1 MNYKNLSIFTFIN
14 IIFSITFILAITFL
28 LFYTKVDKQQYQQT
42 QIQRYELIANRF
54 VVKLPNIQNKQQL
67 GILYKKLNLS
77 PVKVYNTKLD
87 ILKQGIILY
96 QKEYRYTRLRA
107 FEYINNHYIYIQS
120 LGFNLMLKD
129 NTKLQYNI
137 VPIFLIGFLIL
148 SLIIF
153 LYMMIYAKLK
163 PLKELNSKIKQFSD
177 GDFNTKIQVNTTDE
191 IGQIGTTFNKA
202 IKNITYLIESKTL
215 FMRNIMHELKTP
227 ITKSLFLIDMIQTN
241 NIEDK
246 KELEVCL
253 YDMDTILKQ
262 LANIEKYQTKFT
274 NIKKEKL
281 NLNKIIKPN
290 TNVEIIYHQ
299 KCNIIANQEL
309 MAIVFKNL
317 IDNGI
322 KYSLDKKV
330 IIDIYNDKIE
340 FHSKGDPLEKNL
352 EYYTQPFT
360 QSKKNNQGF
369 GLGLYIVSQI
379 LSLHKLK
386 LEYKYIDGYNIFYL

>member
-1 MNYKNLSIFTFIN
+1 MKFRNLSIFTFIN

-28 LFYTKVDKQQYQQT
+28 LFYIKVDKQQYQQT

-54 VVKLPNIQNKQQL
+54 IVKLPNIQNNQQL
-67 GILYKKLNLS
+67 ETLYKKLNLS

-153 LYMMIYAKLK
+153 LYMMIYTKLK
-163 PLKELNSKIKQFSD
+163 PLKELNSKIKQFSN

-227 ITKSLFLIDMIQTN
+227 ITKSLFLIYMIQTN

>member
-1 MNYKNLSIFTFIN
+1 L
-14 IIFSITFILAITFL
+14 ILAITFL
-28 LFYTKVDKQQYQQT
+28 SFYIKVDKQQYQQI

-54 VVKLPNIQNKQQL
+54 IVKLPNIQNKQQL
-67 GILYKKLNLS
+67 EILYKKLNLS
-77 PVKVYNTKLD
+77 PIKTNNTKLD
-87 ILKQGIILY
+87 ILKKGIFLY

-107 FEYINNHYIYIQS
+107 FEYVNNHYIYIQS

-129 NTKLQYNI
+129 NAKLQYNI
-137 VPIFLIGFLIL
+137 LPIIFIGFLIL
-148 SLIIF
+148 CLIVF
-153 LYMMIYAKLK
+153 LYMMIYSKLK
-163 PLKELNSKIKQFSD
+163 PLKELNNKIEQFSK
-177 GDFNTKIQVNTTDE
+177 GDFNTQINLNTTDE
-191 IGQIGTTFNKA
+191 IGQIGTTFNEA
-202 IKNITYLIESKTL
+202 IKNISYLIESKTL

-227 ITKSLFLIDMIQTN
+227 ITKSLFLINMIKTD

-274 NIKKEKL
+274 NIKKERLDFKE
-281 NLNKIIKPN
+281 IIKPD
-290 TNVEIIYHQ
+290 TNVEIIYYQ
-299 KCNIIANQEL
+299 QCNIIANQEL

-322 KYSLDKKV
+322 KYSFDKKV
-330 IIDIYNDKIE
+330 IIDIYNKKIE
-340 FHSKGDPLEKNL
+340 FRSKGDQLQKDL

-386 LEYKYIDGYNIFYL
+386 IQYKYLDGYNVFYLAL